1 MNEERY
7 LTKSIAKRKKNS
19 IGHVLR
25 EDGLLRDVLEGEMLR
40 KKLTG
45 KPREAMI
52 NDLRNVINDLKE
64 WADDLDK
71 DKSK

>member
-1 MNEERY
+1 VNEERY
-7 LTKSIAKRKKNS
+7 LIKSIAKIKKNL

-25 EDGLLRDVLEGEMLR
+25 EDGLVRDVLKEETLR
-40 KKLTG
+40 KKLTD

-52 NDLRNVINDLKE
+52 NDLRNAINDLKE

-71 DKSK
+71 REK

>member
-1 MNEERY
+1 MI
-7 LTKSIAKRKKNS
+7 KSIAKRKKNL

-25 EDGLLRDVLEGEMLR
+25 EDGLLRDVLKEEMLR

-45 KPREAMI
+45 KPRETII
-52 NDLRNVINDLKE
+52 NDLRNAINDLKE

-71 DKSK
+71 REK

>member
-7 LTKSIAKRKKNS
+7 LTKSIANRKKNP
-19 IGHVLR
+19 IEHVLR